1 MAWQDRIER
10 VPDIL
15 SGKPVIKNT
24 RISVELIV
32 NFLVGGATEDE
43 ILEQYSHITREDIA
57 ACRQCAASGEQLS
70 PMTWAEWE
78 EAVFGAEDRERERK
92 IKSGEY

>member
-10 VPDIL
+10 VPGVL
-15 SGKPVIKNT
+15 NGKPVIKNT
-24 RISVELIV
+24 RISVELIID
-32 NFLVGGATEDE
+32 FLLSDVSEDE
-43 ILEQYSHITREDIA
+43 ILEQYSHITREDIQ

-78 EAVFGAEDRERERK
+78 EAIFGAEDRERERRL
-92 IKSGEY
+92 KSGEY